1 MINADLD
8 DDKGKWSQMTPLS
21 FCYIEITNCFIFRVI
36 NNKNLN
42 LSFNMTNT
50 NLSESEKREIYN
62 KVMENISKK
71 VIKSLNEGEEHSLV
85 PPKPWIVE
93 VEMID
98 GTGNSRKKKFYLQ
111 MDETPIIPKTMKLT
125 DEAIKRIAA
134 KNVYLFDESRL
145 KSNNGGHWRWTIV
158 AEGDNAYLLNNLY
171 KQRNEIDKKIKE
183 LLNK

>member
-1 MINADLD
+1 
-8 DDKGKWSQMTPLS
+8 
-21 FCYIEITNCFIFRVI
+21 
-36 NNKNLN
+36 
-42 LSFNMTNT
+42 MTNT

-62 KVMENISKK
+62 KVMSNISKK

-98 GTGNSRKKKFYLQ
+98 GSGENFHKKKFYVQ
-111 MDETPIIPKTMKLT
+111 MDESPIVPETMKLT
-125 DEAIKRIAA
+125 DKAIKQIAA
-134 KNVYLFDESRL
+134 RNIYLFDVDRL
-145 KSNNGGHWRWTIV
+145 KSNNGGYWRWRII
-158 AEGDNAYLLNNLY
+158 AEGDNAFELNRLY

>member
-1 MINADLD
+1 MNNNN
-8 DDKGKWSQMTPLS
+8 TLS
-21 FCYIEITNCFIFRVI
+21 TD
-36 NNKNLN
+36 
-42 LSFNMTNT
+42 
-50 NLSESEKREIYN
+50 EKKEMYN
-62 KVMENISKK
+62 KIMENISQQ
-71 VIKSLNEGEEHSLV
+71 VIKSLNESEQSIL
-85 PPKPWIVE
+85 PPKPWMVE

-111 MDETPIIPKTMKLT
+111 MGETPIIPKTMKLT